1 MLNHI
6 RLMLIVLVCLPI
18 VAATSCND
26 TVENGIED
34 DIDTLTG
41 KIEERVDNLQEE
53 YREYRDENFVENAI
67 GANRRTLHLLSLV
80 QQKGTNVKLRE
91 EARKMEED
99 HKQLDITMRNY
110 ARANN
115 MEIDEEEV
123 NTGLEDKAT
132 GNDWD
137 NEWTDKMIDDHQQLV
152 RKFENARDKSLN
164 TELKEI
170 VSNALPTLR
179 NHLNSVEG
187 LKMALQKQ

>member
-1 MLNHI
+1 MLNQI

>member
-179 NHLNSVEG
+179 NHLSSVEG